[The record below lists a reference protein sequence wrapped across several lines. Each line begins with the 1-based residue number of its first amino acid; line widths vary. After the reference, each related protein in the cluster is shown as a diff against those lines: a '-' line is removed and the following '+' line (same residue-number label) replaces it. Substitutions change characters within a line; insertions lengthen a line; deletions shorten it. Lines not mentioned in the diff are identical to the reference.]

1 MVLDLYVSWSVH
13 RWHFAMLSYLK
24 TQTKMHSMI
33 IHQFLKM
40 NGERNV
46 QQSWEGMYIMIY
58 CIMITLLPRVIITEA
73 CFYLNYYENILSGNF
88 QIIID
93 S

>member
-1 MVLDLYVSWSVH
+1 MALDLYVSWSVY
-13 RWHFAMLSYLK
+13 RWHFAMLSYLQ

-46 QQSWEGMYIMIY
+46 QQSWERRYVY
-58 CIMITLLPRVIITEA
+58 YDLL
-73 CFYLNYYENILSGNF
+73 YYGYNISLLSF
-88 QIIID
+88 QHMGSIQYQ
-93 S
+93 SKMCLCQLPVS